1 MDLLALIFSILWTK
15 PVLIKLHCDAK
26 SWLVLWEG
34 VWRRIARYKS
44 CYSVLL
50 YIFSVLCL
58 SWPGPIS
65 FHSVFFKIYLPY
77 CKSFF
82 PFVFLISPLS
92 LTHSLSFSCC
102 FTPLPLQFC
111 AFYFLGTLKM
121 PCFMLHSVQFSIFF
135 SLPCSIKTYFL
146 SSAYRKKTL

>member
-1 MDLLALIFSILWTK
+1 MPNLGLFSGRVYEGESQGINPATLCFCIFSQCYVWADLDLSLFIL
-15 PVLIKLHCDAK
+15 
-26 SWLVLWEG
+26 
-34 VWRRIARYKS
+34 
-44 CYSVLL
+44 
-50 YIFSVLCL
+50 F
-58 SWPGPIS
+58 
-65 FHSVFFKIYLPY
+65 FFKIYLPY

-121 PCFMLHSVQFSIFF
+121 PCFMLHSVQISIFF